1 MISLQKTLNKLYYKT
16 PFQKKILNRY
26 KELISTHKNAHDQNE
41 SIQLKRLNHLLN
53 HAFKFVP
60 FYKKHWKDLKYIKNN
75 TIVLNSINQLYDF
88 PILTK
93 ELIRNNSSH
102 LVAIN
107 INPKKTFNQTSG
119 GSTGVPVNFVQDEE
133 YQINNLASFYLQHSW
148 KGINFYN
155 KTIYLWGA
163 ERDIF
168 KGEKPYIEYLKD
180 YILNTNRLNTF
191 VLNPKT
197 IRKYI
202 DIINKSNAVLIIAY
216 VQSIHEIARY
226 AKKNNIYIKKQ
237 NAIHCAA
244 GTLYDFMKKE
254 IEEVFQCKAYNH
266 YGSREVGAIASE
278 CSASDGLHILM
289 HHNIVQPIEFNQNEQ
304 ESNIIIT
311 NLNNY
316 SMPLIRFD
324 IGDLG
329 VFTEEKNKCK
339 CGVTYPKIKKVV
351 GRTTDFF
358 QNKKGDKID
367 GEYFTHLLY
376 FIPEVNRFQFIQEDF
391 TNIVIKIQGVKGS
404 IPREKTLDIIQK
416 VRLVMGDDCIVSFS
430 YVDEIEKT
438 KTGKFLYTFSKL
450 NSYNNKNVE
459 HQ

>member
-1 MISLQKTLNKLYYKT
+1 MFSLQKTLNKLYFQK
-16 PFQKKILNRY
+16 PFQKKVRNRY
-26 KELISTHKNAHDQNE
+26 KELISTHKNTYDQNE
-41 SIQLKRLNHLLN
+41 SIQLERLNHLLN
-53 HAFKFVP
+53 HALKFVP
-60 FYKKHWKDLKYIKNN
+60 FYKKHWKDLKYIENN
-75 TIVLNSINQLYDF
+75 SIKLNSVNQLCDF

-93 ELIRNNSSH
+93 ELIRKNSSD
-102 LVAIN
+102 LLATN
-107 INPKKTFNQTSG
+107 INPKKIFNETSG

-133 YQINNLASFYLQHSW
+133 YQINNLANFYLSCSW
-148 KGINFYN
+148 KGIDFYD

-202 DIINKSNAVLIIAY
+202 DIINKSNAKLIIAY

-226 AKKNNIYIKKQ
+226 AKKNNIYVKKQ

-266 YGSREVGAIASE
+266 YGSREVGPIASE
-278 CSASDGLHILM
+278 CSASDGLHIQM
-289 HHNIVQPIEFNQNEQ
+289 HHNIVQPIELNHNEK
-304 ESNIIIT
+304 ESNIIVT

-324 IGDLG
+324 IEDLG
-329 VFTEEKNKCK
+329 VFFEEKNKCK

-351 GRTTDFF
+351 GRTVDFF
-358 QNKKGDKID
+358 QNEKGDKID

-376 FIPEVNRFQFIQEDF
+376 FIPGIDRFQFIQEDLM
-391 TNIVIKIQGVKGS
+391 NIVIKIQGVAGS
-404 IPREKTLDIIQK
+404 IPHEDTVDIIQK
-416 VRLVMGDDCIVSFS
+416 VKLVMGDKCIVSFS

-438 KTGKFLYTFSKL
+438 KTGKFLYTYSKL

-459 HQ
+459 

>member
-1 MISLQKTLNKLYYKT
+1 MIYLQKILTKLYFQT
-16 PFQKKILNRY
+16 PIQNKILNRY
-26 KELISTHKNAHDQNE
+26 RELINSDKNTYSYNE
-41 SIQLKRLNHLLN
+41 SIQLKRLNHILN

-60 FYKKHWKDLKYIKNN
+60 FYKKHWKGLKYIENN

-88 PILTK
+88 PVLTK
-93 ELIRNNSSH
+93 ELIKKNSKD
-102 LVAIN
+102 LLAAN
-107 INPKKTFNQTSG
+107 YKNRKPFLNTSG
-119 GSTGVPVNFVQDEE
+119 GSTGAPLSLVQDEE
-133 YQINNLASFYLQHSW
+133 YQINNLASFYLSRSW
-148 KGINFYN
+148 KGIDFYD

-163 ERDIF
+163 ERDTFIG
-168 KGEKPYIEYLKD
+168 KKPYIEYLKD

-191 VLNPKT
+191 ILNPKT
-197 IRKYI
+197 ILKYI
-202 DIINKSNAVLIIAY
+202 DIINKSNAKLIIAY

-254 IEEVFQCKAYNH
+254 IEEVFQCRAYNH

-278 CSASDGLHILM
+278 CSANDGLHILM
-289 HHNIVQPIEFNQNEQ
+289 HHNIVQPLNFNHKEK
-304 ESNIIIT
+304 ETNIIVT
-311 NLNNY
+311 NLSNY
-316 SMPLIRFD
+316 SMPLIRYD

-329 VFTEEKNKCK
+329 VFVEEKNKCK

-376 FIPEVNRFQFIQEDF
+376 FLPEVNRFQIVQEDF
-391 TNIVIKIQGVKGS
+391 MNIIIKIQGVKGCIS
-404 IPREKTLDIIQK
+404 HEKTLDIIQK
-416 VRLVMGDDCIVSFS
+416 VRLVMGDDCIVNFS
-430 YVDEIEKT
+430 YVNEIEKT
-438 KTGKFLYTFSKL
+438 KTGKFLYTYSKL
-450 NSYNNKNVE
+450 NS
-459 HQ
+459 